1 MGSISKYSA
10 DLGPGNKMCIYI
22 YLRRPLDAIIFFK
35 CNHGLIIFKHKF
47 LPAEAL
53 FKRCCSTAETEEL
66 SCFF

>member
-10 DLGPGNKMCIYI
+10 DLGPGNKIHV
-22 YLRRPLDAIIFFK
+22 LKDFFDAMIFFK
-35 CNHGLIIFKHKF
+35 CNLVLTIFQPKF

-53 FKRCCSTAETEEL
+53 FRTCCSAAETEQL